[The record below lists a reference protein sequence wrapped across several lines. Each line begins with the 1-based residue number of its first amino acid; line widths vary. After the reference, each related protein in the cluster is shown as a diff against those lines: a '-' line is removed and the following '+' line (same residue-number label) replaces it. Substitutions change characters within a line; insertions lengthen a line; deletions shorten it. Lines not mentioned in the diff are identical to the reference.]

1 MRLEIV
7 ICTYTEH
14 RSHLVDACVTSAIKE
29 LPETGTITLVVDH
42 ATAHA
47 RTLEEH
53 YRHIPCVHLMENT
66 RHRGLSGARNTAIA
80 ASTADVLLFIDDDA
94 ILQEGWFEALV
105 SRLEDP
111 NVAIIAGAVLP
122 DWESATGA
130 PTWFPPE
137 FGWVVGC
144 DYVGM
149 AASGSE
155 IRNPIGACMAIR
167 REVFAGIGL
176 FAEGLGRIGTH
187 PVGGEETDLG
197 IRLRR
202 HMPDAQIIRDTDLAV
217 RHFVPHARTRV
228 SYMLR
233 RCFWEGRSK
242 ALLQARASLPRSLG
256 TERTHVLTTVRQA
269 VLTDF
274 RSMLGG
280 DRSAFPRNFMR
291 LAGLCAAGTGFVT
304 SRRRHRRQAVLEGS
318 PHLGVD
324 VTVCIATLGR
334 SRALAETVRA
344 ILTHTQAQLEV
355 LVVDND
361 PRSGRV
367 RTTLHDLHDSR
378 LRIVT
383 EPRKG
388 LSLSRNRGISAAR
401 GRIVAFTDDDAH
413 PEPGWVDALL
423 SAISDPLVG
432 GVTGRVIPMSTDADV
447 ERWFEEAIGF
457 DKGETRSEW
466 GRGDAAAPGWQT
478 GRQGPVYP
486 VAAGEFGSGNN
497 MAFPRAFLVE
507 QHGFADTLGAGSL
520 TRGGEDLDMFRRV
533 ILAGRILRYEP
544 AALVKHRHRDTLPA
558 LRTQL
563 FGYGTGMAA
572 NVTRLAATSPRHIV
586 SVLRALPAGLRML
599 LSKDSTKNSQRPGDY
614 PRALVWVER
623 LGYVAGPGLYLLEA
637 IRTGLGFRGR
647 RKGGADA

>member
-14 RSHLVDACVTSAIKE
+14 RSHLLEACVASAIKE
-29 LPETGTITLVVDH
+29 LPEAGRITIVVDH
-42 ATAHA
+42 AAAHA
-47 RTLEEH
+47 QALGKR
-53 YRHIPCVHLMENT
+53 YRHTPHVRLMENT
-66 RHRGLSGARNTAIA
+66 RQRGLSGARNTAIA
-80 ASTADVLLFIDDDA
+80 ASTAEVLLFLDDDA
-94 ILQEGWFEALV
+94 ILQEGWFEALA
-105 SRLEDP
+105 SRFEDP
-111 NVAIIAGAVLP
+111 NAAIIAGAVLP

-130 PTWFPPE
+130 PRWFPPE

-144 DYVGM
+144 DYTGM

-155 IRNPIGACMAIR
+155 VRNPIGACMAIR

-176 FAEGLGRIGTH
+176 FAEGLGRIGSH

-202 HMPDAQIIRDTDLAV
+202 QMPDARIIRDTGITV
-217 RHFVPHARTRV
+217 SHFVPQARARV

-242 ALLQARASLPRSLG
+242 ALLQARASGPRSLAA
-256 TERTHVLTTVRQA
+256 ERTHVLTTVIRA
-269 VLTDF
+269 VFADV
-274 RSMLGG
+274 RSMVGG
-280 DRSAFPRNFMR
+280 DRSALPRNLVR
-291 LAGLCAAGTGFVT
+291 LAGLCAAGTGFAT
-304 SRRRHRRQAVLEGS
+304 SRRRLRRQAVLEGS

-344 ILTHTQAQLEV
+344 ILTHTLAAVEV

-367 RTTLHDLHDSR
+367 HAALEGLHDPR

-388 LSLSRNRGISAAR
+388 LSLARNRGISAAR
-401 GRIVAFTDDDAH
+401 GRVVAFTDDDAH
-413 PEPGWVDALL
+413 PQPGWIDALL
-423 SAISDPLVG
+423 SAMSDPVVG
-432 GVTGRVIPMSTDADV
+432 GVTGRVTPMSTATDV

-457 DKGETRSEW
+457 DKGETRTEW
-466 GRGDAAAPGWQT
+466 GRGNVAASGWQM

-486 VAAGEFGSGNN
+486 IAAGEFGSGNN

-507 QHGFADTLGAGSL
+507 QRGFADTLGAGSL

-533 ILAGRILRYEP
+533 ILAGRVLRYEP
-544 AALVKHRHRDTLPA
+544 AALVRHQHRDTLPA

-563 FGYGTGMAA
+563 YGYGTGMAA

-586 SVLRALPAGLRML
+586 SVLRALPAGLSML
-599 LSKDSTKNSQRPGDY
+599 LARDSAKNSQRPGDY
-614 PRALVWVER
+614 PHALVWIER
-623 LGYVAGPGLYLLEA
+623 LGYVAGPVLYLLEA
-637 IRTGLGFRGR
+637 IRTGLGLRGR
-647 RKGGADA
+647 KHGGTDA

>member
-14 RSHLVDACVTSAIKE
+14 RSHLLEACVASAIKE
-29 LPETGTITLVVDH
+29 LPEAGRITIVVDH
-42 ATAHA
+42 AVAHA
-47 RTLEEH
+47 QALGKR
-53 YRHIPCVHLMENT
+53 YRHTPQVRLMENT
-66 RHRGLSGARNTAIA
+66 RQRGLSGARNTAIA
-80 ASTADVLLFIDDDA
+80 ASTAEVLLFVDDDA
-94 ILQEGWFEALV
+94 ILQEGWFEALA
-105 SRLEDP
+105 SRFEDP
-111 NVAIIAGAVLP
+111 NAAIIAGAVLP

-130 PTWFPPE
+130 PRWFPPE

-144 DYVGM
+144 DYTGM

-155 IRNPIGACMAIR
+155 VRNPIGACMAIR

-176 FAEGLGRIGTH
+176 FAEGLGRIGSH

-202 HMPDAQIIRDTDLAV
+202 QMPDARIIRDAGITV
-217 RHFVPHARTRV
+217 SHFVPQARARV

-242 ALLQARASLPRSLG
+242 ALLQARDSGPRSLG
-256 TERTHVLTTVRQA
+256 AERTHVLTTVRRA
-269 VLTDF
+269 VLADV
-274 RSMLGG
+274 RSMVGG
-280 DRSAFPRNFMR
+280 DRSAFPRNLVR
-291 LAGLCAAGTGFVT
+291 LAAVCAAGAGFAT
-304 SRRRHRRQAVLEGS
+304 SRRQHRRQALLEGS

-344 ILTHTQAQLEV
+344 ILTHTLAAVEV

-367 RTTLHDLHDSR
+367 HSALEGLHDPR

-388 LSLSRNRGISAAR
+388 LSLARNRGISAAR
-401 GRIVAFTDDDAH
+401 GRVVAFTDDDAH
-413 PEPGWVDALL
+413 PQPGWIDALL
-423 SAISDPLVG
+423 SAFSDPVVG
-432 GVTGRVIPMSTDADV
+432 GVTGRVIPMSTATDE

-457 DKGETRSEW
+457 DKGETRNEW
-466 GRGDAAAPGWQT
+466 GRGNIAASGWQR
-478 GRQGPVYP
+478 GRRGPVYP
-486 VAAGEFGSGNN
+486 IAAGEFGSGNN

-507 QHGFADTLGAGSL
+507 QHGFAETLGAGSL
-520 TRGGEDLDMFRRV
+520 TRGGEDLDVFRRV
-533 ILAGRILRYEP
+533 ILAGRVLRYEP
-544 AALVKHRHRDTLPA
+544 AALVKHQHRDTLPA

-586 SVLRALPAGLRML
+586 AVLRSLPAGLRML
-599 LSKDSTKNSQRPGDY
+599 LAKDSAKNSQRPGDY
-614 PRALVWVER
+614 PHALVWIER
-623 LGYVAGPGLYLLEA
+623 LGYVAGPVLYLLEA
-637 IRTGLGFRGR
+637 VRTGLG
-647 RKGGADA
+647 